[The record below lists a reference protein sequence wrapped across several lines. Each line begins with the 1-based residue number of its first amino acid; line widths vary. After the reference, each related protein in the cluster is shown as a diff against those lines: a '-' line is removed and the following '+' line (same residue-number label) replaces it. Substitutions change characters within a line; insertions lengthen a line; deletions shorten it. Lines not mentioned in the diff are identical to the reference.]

1 MRKLAYRLNACALI
15 LFSKKGGMDMVAM
28 LWAQSI
34 ILKKKTFNQTPAGLV
49 EQVRELLIDSD
60 CEHLITKE

>member
-1 MRKLAYRLNACALI
+1 
-15 LFSKKGGMDMVAM
+15 MVAM
-28 LWAQSI
+28 LWAQAI
-34 ILKKKTFNQTPAGLV
+34 MLKKKTFSQTPLGLV